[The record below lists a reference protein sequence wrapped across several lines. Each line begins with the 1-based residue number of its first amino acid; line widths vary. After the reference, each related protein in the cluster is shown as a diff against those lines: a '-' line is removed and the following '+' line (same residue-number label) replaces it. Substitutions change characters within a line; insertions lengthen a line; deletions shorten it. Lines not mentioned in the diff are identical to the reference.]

1 MRYACIQAEKAHYPV
16 MVLCRVLQ
24 VARSGYYAWCQRGE
38 SRRRQQNQWALVH
51 IRACHR
57 ASKGRYGS
65 PRIYRSLR
73 AQGILIGRHRVA
85 RLMRQY
91 GVQSHCRRRYRRA
104 TPSSA
109 PTPFAAN
116 TLNRDFQANRPNQ
129 KWVGDITYLRAREG
143 WLYLAVVLDLFSRR
157 VVGWAL
163 TCQMTVAWTLQAIDV
178 AIQQRRGTTAVLA
191 HSDQGSQYTAAAYQQ
206 RLAAWNIQG
215 SMSRRGNCWDNA
227 VAESFFATLK
237 TELALE
243 DRGGL
248 LPQAEMRREIFAYL
262 EGFYN
267 THRRHSTLDYVS
279 PVEFER
285 RWKAQ
290 QMALAVATEGEQGEP
305 EGRTDK

>member
-16 MVLCRVLQ
+16 TVLCRVLQ
-24 VARSGYYAWCQRGE
+24 VARSGYYAWCQRAE
-38 SRRRQQNQWALVH
+38 SRRHQQNQWALVH
-51 IRACHR
+51 IRACHH

-65 PRIYRSLR
+65 PRIYQSLL
-73 AQGILIGRHRVA
+73 AQGIRIGRHRIA

-104 TPSSA
+104 TPS
-109 PTPFAAN
+109 PTHIAAN
-116 TLNRDFQANRPNQ
+116 TLNRDFQADRPNQ
-129 KWVGDITYLRAREG
+129 KWVGDITYLRVREG

-163 TCQMTVAWTLQAIDV
+163 TCQMTVALTLQAIDV
-178 AIQQRRGTTAVLA
+178 AIQQRRVTPPVLA

-206 RLAAWNIQG
+206 RLVAWNIQG

-243 DRGGL
+243 DRGVL

-267 THRRHSTLDYVS
+267 THRLHSTLDYVS

-285 RWKAQ
+285 RWEAQ

>member
-65 PRIYRSLR
+65 PRIYRSLL

-109 PTPFAAN
+109 PTHIAAN
-116 TLNRDFQANRPNQ
+116 TLNRDFQANCPNQ

-163 TCQMTVAWTLQAIDV
+163 TCQMTVALTLQAIDV

-215 SMSRRGNCWDNA
+215 SMSRRGYCWDNA
-227 VAESFFATLK
+227 VAESFGAPGFSMGTDR
-237 TELALE
+237 AL
-243 DRGGL
+243 RSGS
-248 LPQAEMRREIFAYL
+248 R
-262 EGFYN
+262 
-267 THRRHSTLDYVS
+267 S
-279 PVEFER
+279 PS
-285 RWKAQ
+285 
-290 QMALAVATEGEQGEP
+290 
-305 EGRTDK
+305 

>member
-109 PTPFAAN
+109 PTHFAAN

-285 RWKAQ
+285 RWEAQ

>member
-16 MVLCRVLQ
+16 TVLCRVLQ
-24 VARSGYYAWCQRGE
+24 VARSGYYAWCQRAE

-51 IRACHR
+51 IRACHH

-65 PRIYRSLR
+65 PRIYQSLL
-73 AQGILIGRHRVA
+73 AQGIRIGRHRIA

-104 TPSSA
+104 TPSPA
-109 PTPFAAN
+109 PTHIAAN
-116 TLNRDFQANRPNQ
+116 TLNRDFQADRPNQ
-129 KWVGDITYLRAREG
+129 KWVGDITYLRVREG

-163 TCQMTVAWTLQAIDV
+163 TCQMTVALTLQAIDV
-178 AIQQRRGTTAVLA
+178 AIQQRRVTTPVLA

-206 RLAAWNIQG
+206 RLVAWNIQG

-243 DRGGL
+243 DRGVL

-267 THRRHSTLDYVS
+267 THRLHSTLDYVS

-285 RWKAQ
+285 RWEAQ